1 MSSNDDKQ
9 PDATPEVAPAEA
21 AAEAAAVC
29 NNNPTR
35 LGHAKKTNGQ
45 SETVEDAPAVKDAPK
60 SEDVHGKEAGSG
72 QLKTPED
79 EHGDSKVAS
88 EQSAHQNNEEATDV
102 NVQHVHKDM
111 QQNDNEEATLPQEG
125 TVAEI
130 PEDNFNSA
138 HEDAAVFSDNGGDE
152 RSVVVP

>member
-35 LGHAKKTNGQ
+35 EGHAKKTNGQ

-60 SEDVHGKEAGSG
+60 SEDLHGKEAGSG

-88 EQSAHQNNEEATDV
+88 EQSAHQNKEEATD
-102 NVQHVHKDM
+102 
-111 QQNDNEEATLPQEG
+111 
-125 TVAEI
+125 
-130 PEDNFNSA
+130 
-138 HEDAAVFSDNGGDE
+138 
-152 RSVVVP
+152 